1 MNQYEYQYELRKLLQ
16 FLYDAMIKKDELRIK
31 ELKDK
36 IEFLYRTQ
44 GLKDE
49 NWVIRRNNW
58 KPITED
64 ADLMPEYVGEHL
76 LMIKKR
82 TLREQFPV

>member
-16 FLYDAMIKKDELRIK
+16 FLYDAMIKKDEQRIK

-44 GLKDE
+44 GLNNE
-49 NWVIRRNNW
+49 NWVIRWNNW
-58 KPITED
+58 KSITENG
-64 ADLMPEYVGEHL
+64 L
-76 LMIKKR
+76 
-82 TLREQFPV
+82 

>member
-16 FLYDAMIKKDELRIK
+16 FLYDAMIKKDEHRIK

-44 GLKDE
+44 GLNNE
-49 NWVIRRNNW
+49 N
-58 KPITED
+58 
-64 ADLMPEYVGEHL
+64 
-76 LMIKKR
+76 
-82 TLREQFPV
+82 

>member
-16 FLYDAMIKKDELRIK
+16 FLYDAMIKKDEQRIK

-44 GLKDE
+44 GLNNE
-49 NWVIRRNNW
+49 NWVIRRNNR

-64 ADLMPEYVGEHL
+64 ADLMLECAGEHL
-76 LMIKKR
+76 
-82 TLREQFPV
+82 

>member
-64 ADLMPEYVGEHL
+64 ADLMPECAGEHL

>member
-1 MNQYEYQYELRKLLQ
+1 M
-16 FLYDAMIKKDELRIK
+16 FLYDAMVKKNEQRIK

-49 NWVIRRNNW
+49 N
-58 KPITED
+58 
-64 ADLMPEYVGEHL
+64 
-76 LMIKKR
+76 
-82 TLREQFPV
+82 

>member
-1 MNQYEYQYELRKLLQ
+1 MNKYEYQYELRKLLQ

-44 GLKDE
+44 GL
-49 NWVIRRNNW
+49 NNE
-58 KPITED
+58 T
-64 ADLMPEYVGEHL
+64 
-76 LMIKKR
+76 
-82 TLREQFPV
+82 

>member
-1 MNQYEYQYELRKLLQ
+1 
-16 FLYDAMIKKDELRIK
+16 MIKKDELRIK

-58 KPITED
+58 KPITEN
-64 ADLMPEYVGEHL
+64 ADLTPECAGEHL
-76 LMIKKR
+76 LTIKKR
-82 TLREQFPV
+82 M

>member
-1 MNQYEYQYELRKLLQ
+1 
-16 FLYDAMIKKDELRIK
+16 MIKKDELRIK

-49 NWVIRRNNW
+49 N
-58 KPITED
+58 
-64 ADLMPEYVGEHL
+64 
-76 LMIKKR
+76 
-82 TLREQFPV
+82 

>member
-1 MNQYEYQYELRKLLQ
+1 MNKYEYQYELRKLLS

-44 GLKDE
+44 GLNDG
-49 NWVIRRNNW
+49 N
-58 KPITED
+58 
-64 ADLMPEYVGEHL
+64 
-76 LMIKKR
+76 
-82 TLREQFPV
+82 